1 MINLNKE
8 RKAIK
13 IKKYGF
19 ISLECVISLF
29 ILSLIVF
36 LITSSL
42 HNSSNLLNKNKDS
55 LKMLSIAKE
64 VIEDERIKIKNS
76 ENGDTYTKTERI
88 DKYVVITSVGN
99 TSYYKC
105 YNLDVKISYD
115 NNSMEL
121 NTYVTKK

>member
-1 MINLNKE
+1 M
-8 RKAIK
+8 
-13 IKKYGF
+13 
-19 ISLECVISLF
+19 SLECVISLF

-36 LITSSL
+36 IITSSL

-76 ENGDTYTKTERI
+76 EDEDTYNKTERI
-88 DKYVVITSVGN
+88 DKYIVITSVSN